1 MQLAAKTGMVE
12 AMRRDEG
19 AVPISP
25 PSRLPLASG
34 PWIALSCRLWSVAHF
49 KITKQHGGTLATP
62 SGKVSGGPAMW
73 SSIKVPTEPN

>member
-1 MQLAAKTGMVE
+1 MQLVAKMGMVK

-34 PWIALSCRLWSVAHF
+34 LSIALSSRLWLSAHI
-49 KITKQHGGTLATP
+49 KITKQQKGRTVATP
-62 SGKVSGGPAMW
+62 PGEARGGPAMW
-73 SSIKVPTEPN
+73 LLIPTGPK